1 VVLLDAWAYTRP
13 LEPGWT
19 WDRCNPLIAATLEPD
34 ARIDYV
40 FVGSP
45 DTRARGHILAAELVG
60 AQPVDSIWPSA
71 HMGVLVEL
79 RGGASDDGVV
89 S

>member
-1 VVLLDAWAYTRP
+1 MVLLDAWEYTRP

-19 WDRCNPLIAATLEPD
+19 WDRCNPLIAATHEPD